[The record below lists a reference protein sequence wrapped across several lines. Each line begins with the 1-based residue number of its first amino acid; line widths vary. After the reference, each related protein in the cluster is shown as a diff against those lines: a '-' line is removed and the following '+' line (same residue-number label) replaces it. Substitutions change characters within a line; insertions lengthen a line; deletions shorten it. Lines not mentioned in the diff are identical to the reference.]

1 MSNFLKIHK
10 ILQPFQIRIFCKDKV
25 INLGYILMDF
35 RFFEI
40 YRSSEY
46 LNLLFEG
53 ILISSSLTVVS
64 GLLGFIIAFFLA
76 ASIYWKVIPCNYFSI
91 CWIDF
96 IRNTPLIVQL
106 FFVTF
111 GLPLLFEYVWPFW
124 AHALLALTINFTGYF
139 GEILRSGY
147 NSTPK
152 DQLEAANSLNLNKMT
167 IFRKIVLPHTLIK
180 MFPSLS
186 SQFIFI
192 FLTTG
197 IISEIGV
204 NDLTHAGLYI
214 DSRTFR
220 TFEIFII
227 LSFLYVALSLL
238 FKSSLEIIFNKTL
251 KKRM

>member
-1 MSNFLKIHK
+1 MF
-10 ILQPFQIRIFCKDKV
+10 
-25 INLGYILMDF
+25 DF

-46 LNLLFEG
+46 LHLIFDG
-53 ILISSSLTVVS
+53 ILISSSLTIAS
-64 GLLGFIIAFFLA
+64 GFLGFIIAFFLA
-76 ASIYWKVIPCNYFSI
+76 AMIYWKIFLLNFVSI

-111 GLPLLFEYVWPFW
+111 GLPLMFEYVWPFW

-147 NSTPK
+147 NSTPTN
-152 DQLEAANSLNLNKMT
+152 QLEAAYSLNLNKIT

-227 LSFLYVALSLL
+227 LSILYVMLSLL
-238 FKSSLEIIFNKTL
+238 FKSSLEIIFNRTL

>member
-1 MSNFLKIHK
+1 MF
-10 ILQPFQIRIFCKDKV
+10 
-25 INLGYILMDF
+25 DF

-46 LNLLFEG
+46 VGLIFDG
-53 ILISSSLTVVS
+53 ILISSSLTVIS
-64 GLLGFIIAFFLA
+64 GTLGFIIAFLLA
-76 ASIYWKVIPCNYFSI
+76 ASIYWKVKPLNYLSI

-111 GLPLLFEYVWPFW
+111 GLPLIFQYVWPFW

-139 GEILRSGY
+139 GEILRSGF
-147 NSTPK
+147 NSTPNS
-152 DQLEAANSLNLNKMT
+152 QLEAAYSLNLSKNT
-167 IFRKIVLPHTLIK
+167 IFKKIVLPHTLIK

-227 LSFLYVALSLL
+227 LSILYVALSLL
-238 FKSSLEIIFNKTL
+238 FKTSLEVIFNKTL

>member
-1 MSNFLKIHK
+1 MF
-10 ILQPFQIRIFCKDKV
+10 
-25 INLGYILMDF
+25 DF

-46 LNLLFEG
+46 MGLIIDG
-53 ILISSSLTVVS
+53 ILISSSLTVIS
-64 GLLGFIIAFFLA
+64 GSIGFIIAFLLA
-76 ASIYWKVIPCNYFSI
+76 ASIYWKVKPINYLSI

-111 GLPLLFEYVWPFW
+111 GLPLIFQYVWPFW

-139 GEILRSGY
+139 GEILRSGF
-147 NSTPK
+147 NSTPNS
-152 DQLEAANSLNLNKMT
+152 QLEAAYSLNLSKNT

-227 LSFLYVALSLL
+227 LSILSISLSLL
-238 FKSSLEIIFNKTL
+238 FKTSLEIIFNKTL

>member
-1 MSNFLKIHK
+1 MF
-10 ILQPFQIRIFCKDKV
+10 
-25 INLGYILMDF
+25 DF
-35 RFFEI
+35 RFYEI

-46 LNLLFEG
+46 MNLLFDG
-53 ILISSSLTVVS
+53 ILISSSLTITS
-64 GLLGFIIAFFLA
+64 GILGFIIAFILA
-76 ASIYWKVIPCNYFSI
+76 ASIYWKIKPLNYISI

-111 GLPLLFEYVWPFW
+111 GLPLIFKYVWPFW

-139 GEILRSGY
+139 GEILRSGF
-147 NSTPK
+147 NSTPNS
-152 DQLEAANSLNLNKMT
+152 QLEAAHSLNLDKLT
-167 IFRKIVLPHTLIK
+167 VFRKIVLPHTLIK

-220 TFEIFII
+220 TFEIFIV
-227 LSFLYVALSLL
+227 LSILYVALSLT
-238 FKSSLEIIFNKTL
+238 FKASLELVFNKTL

>member
-1 MSNFLKIHK
+1 VGIQLF
-10 ILQPFQIRIFCKDKV
+10 
-25 INLGYILMDF
+25 DF

-46 LNLLFEG
+46 LHLILDG
-53 ILISSSLTVVS
+53 ILISSSLTIAS
-64 GLLGFIIAFFLA
+64 GFFGFIIAFFLA
-76 ASIYWKVIPCNYFSI
+76 AMIYWKFFPLNLFSI

-111 GLPLLFEYVWPFW
+111 GLPLMFEYVWPFW

-147 NSTPK
+147 NSTPTN
-152 DQLEAANSLNLNKMT
+152 QLEAAYSLNLNKIT

-227 LSFLYVALSLL
+227 LSILYVVLSLL
-238 FKSSLEIIFNKTL
+238 FKSSLEIIFNRTL

>member
-1 MSNFLKIHK
+1 MF
-10 ILQPFQIRIFCKDKV
+10 
-25 INLGYILMDF
+25 DF

-46 LNLLFEG
+46 MNLIFDG
-53 ILISSSLTVVS
+53 ILISSSLTVIS
-64 GLLGFIIAFFLA
+64 GFLGFIIAFILA
-76 ASIYWKVIPCNYFSI
+76 ALIYWKVKPLNYISI

-111 GLPLLFEYVWPFW
+111 GLPLIFQYVWPFW

-139 GEILRSGY
+139 GEILRSGF
-147 NSTPK
+147 NSTPNS
-152 DQLEAANSLNLNKMT
+152 QLEAAHSLNLNKMA

-220 TFEIFII
+220 TFEIFIV
-227 LSFLYVALSLL
+227 LSILYVALSLL
-238 FKSSLEIIFNKTL
+238 FKTSLEVIFNKTL

>member
-1 MSNFLKIHK
+1 MF
-10 ILQPFQIRIFCKDKV
+10 
-25 INLGYILMDF
+25 DF

-46 LNLLFEG
+46 LHLILDG
-53 ILISSSLTVVS
+53 ILISSSLTIAS
-64 GLLGFIIAFFLA
+64 GFLGFIIAFFLA
-76 ASIYWKVIPCNYFSI
+76 AMIYWKFFPLNFFSI

-111 GLPLLFEYVWPFW
+111 GLPLIFEYVWPFW

-152 DQLEAANSLNLNKMT
+152 NQLEAAYSLNLNKIT

-227 LSFLYVALSLL
+227 LSMLYVTLSLL
-238 FKSSLEIIFNKTL
+238 FKSSLEIIFNRSL

>member
-1 MSNFLKIHK
+1 MF
-10 ILQPFQIRIFCKDKV
+10 
-25 INLGYILMDF
+25 DF

-46 LNLLFEG
+46 IGLIFDG
-53 ILISSSLTVVS
+53 ILISSSLTVIS
-64 GLLGFIIAFFLA
+64 GTLGFIIAFVLA
-76 ASIYWKVIPCNYFSI
+76 ASIYWKVKPLNYLSI

-111 GLPLLFEYVWPFW
+111 GLPLIFQYVWPFW

-139 GEILRSGY
+139 GEILRSGF
-147 NSTPK
+147 NSTPNS
-152 DQLEAANSLNLNKMT
+152 QLEAAYSLNLSKNT

-227 LSFLYVALSLL
+227 LSILYVSLSLL
-238 FKSSLEIIFNKTL
+238 FKTSLEVIFNKTL
-251 KKRM
+251 KKRI

>member
-1 MSNFLKIHK
+1 MF
-10 ILQPFQIRIFCKDKV
+10 
-25 INLGYILMDF
+25 DF
-35 RFFEI
+35 RFYEI

-46 LNLLFEG
+46 MDLLLDG
-53 ILISSSLTVVS
+53 ILISSSLTIIS
-64 GLLGFIIAFFLA
+64 GILGFIIAFTLA
-76 ASIYWKVIPCNYFSI
+76 ASIYWKIKPLNYISI

-111 GLPLLFEYVWPFW
+111 GLPLIFQYVWPFW

-139 GEILRSGY
+139 GEILRSGF
-147 NSTPK
+147 NSTPNS
-152 DQLEAANSLNLNKMT
+152 QLEAAYSLNLDKTT

-204 NDLTHAGLYI
+204 NDLTHAGLFI

-220 TFEIFII
+220 TFEIFIV
-227 LSFLYVALSLL
+227 LSILYVALSLT
-238 FKSSLEIIFNKTL
+238 FKASLEFVFDKTL
-251 KKRM
+251 KKWM

>member
-1 MSNFLKIHK
+1 MF
-10 ILQPFQIRIFCKDKV
+10 
-25 INLGYILMDF
+25 DF

-46 LNLLFEG
+46 LHLILDG
-53 ILISSSLTVVS
+53 ILISSSLTIAS
-64 GLLGFIIAFFLA
+64 GFLGFIIAFFLA
-76 ASIYWKVIPCNYFSI
+76 AMIYWKFFPLNFFSI

-111 GLPLLFEYVWPFW
+111 GLPLIFEYVWPFW

-152 DQLEAANSLNLNKMT
+152 NQLEAAYSLNLNKIT

-214 DSRTFR
+214 DSRTFK
-220 TFEIFII
+220 TFDIFIV
-227 LSFLYVALSLL
+227 LSILYVTLSLL

>member
-1 MSNFLKIHK
+1 MFE
-10 ILQPFQIRIFCKDKV
+10 
-25 INLGYILMDF
+25 F

-40 YRSSEY
+40 YRSAEY
-46 LNLLFEG
+46 LYLILDG
-53 ILISSSLTVVS
+53 ILISSSLTIVS
-64 GLLGFIIAFFLA
+64 GFFGFIIAFFLA
-76 ASIYWKVIPCNYFSI
+76 AMIYWKLSPLNFLAI

-111 GLPLLFEYVWPFW
+111 GLPLIFEYVWPFW

-147 NSTPK
+147 NSTPTN
-152 DQLEAANSLNLNKMT
+152 QLEAAYSLNLNKIT

-204 NDLTHAGLYI
+204 NDLTHAGLFI

-227 LSFLYVALSLL
+227 LSILYVMLSLL
-238 FKSSLEIIFNKTL
+238 FKSSLEIIFNRTL

>member
-1 MSNFLKIHK
+1 MF
-10 ILQPFQIRIFCKDKV
+10 
-25 INLGYILMDF
+25 DF

-46 LNLLFEG
+46 VGLIFDG
-53 ILISSSLTVVS
+53 ILISSSLTIIS
-64 GLLGFIIAFFLA
+64 GTLGFIIAFLLA
-76 ASIYWKVIPCNYFSI
+76 ASIYWKVKPLNYLSI

-111 GLPLLFEYVWPFW
+111 GLPLIFQYVWPFW

-139 GEILRSGY
+139 GEILRSGF
-147 NSTPK
+147 NSTPNS
-152 DQLEAANSLNLNKMT
+152 QLEAAYSLNLSKNT

-227 LSFLYVALSLL
+227 LSILYVALSLL
-238 FKSSLEIIFNKTL
+238 FKTSLEVIFNKTL

>member
-1 MSNFLKIHK
+1 MF
-10 ILQPFQIRIFCKDKV
+10 
-25 INLGYILMDF
+25 DF
-35 RFFEI
+35 RFYEI

-46 LNLLFEG
+46 MDLLLNG
-53 ILISSSLTVVS
+53 ILISSSLTIIS
-64 GLLGFIIAFFLA
+64 GILGFIIAFTLA
-76 ASIYWKVIPCNYFSI
+76 ASIYWKIKPLNYISI

-111 GLPLLFEYVWPFW
+111 GLPLIFQYVWPFW

-139 GEILRSGY
+139 GEILRSGF
-147 NSTPK
+147 NSTPNS
-152 DQLEAANSLNLNKMT
+152 QLEAGYSLNLDKIT

-204 NDLTHAGLYI
+204 NDLTHAGLFI

-220 TFEIFII
+220 TFEIFIV
-227 LSFLYVALSLL
+227 LSILYVALSLT
-238 FKSSLEIIFNKTL
+238 FKASLEFVFNKTL

>member
-1 MSNFLKIHK
+1 MF
-10 ILQPFQIRIFCKDKV
+10 
-25 INLGYILMDF
+25 DF

-46 LNLLFEG
+46 VGLIFDG
-53 ILISSSLTVVS
+53 ILISSSLTVIS
-64 GLLGFIIAFFLA
+64 GTLGFIIAFLLA
-76 ASIYWKVIPCNYFSI
+76 ASIYWKVKPLNYLSI

-111 GLPLLFEYVWPFW
+111 GLPLIFQYVWPFW
-124 AHALLALTINFTGYF
+124 AHALLALTVNFTGYF
-139 GEILRSGY
+139 GEILRSGF
-147 NSTPK
+147 NSTPNS
-152 DQLEAANSLNLNKMT
+152 QLEAAYSLNLSKNT

-220 TFEIFII
+220 TFEIFIV
-227 LSFLYVALSLL
+227 LSILYVVLSLL
-238 FKSSLEIIFNKTL
+238 FKTSLEVIFNKTL

>member
-1 MSNFLKIHK
+1 MF
-10 ILQPFQIRIFCKDKV
+10 
-25 INLGYILMDF
+25 DF

-46 LNLLFEG
+46 VGLIFDG
-53 ILISSSLTVVS
+53 ILISSSLTVIS
-64 GLLGFIIAFFLA
+64 GTLGFIIAFLLA
-76 ASIYWKVIPCNYFSI
+76 ASIYWKVKPLNYLSI

-111 GLPLLFEYVWPFW
+111 GLPLIFQYVWPFW

-139 GEILRSGY
+139 GEILRSGF
-147 NSTPK
+147 NSTPNS
-152 DQLEAANSLNLNKMT
+152 QLEAAYSLNLSKNT

-227 LSFLYVALSLL
+227 LSILYVALSLL
-238 FKSSLEIIFNKTL
+238 FKTSLEVVFNKTL

>member
-1 MSNFLKIHK
+1 MI
-10 ILQPFQIRIFCKDKV
+10 
-25 INLGYILMDF
+25 DF

-46 LNLLFEG
+46 LTLLFEG
-53 ILISSSLTVVS
+53 VLISSSLTVVS

>member
-1 MSNFLKIHK
+1 
-10 ILQPFQIRIFCKDKV
+10 
-25 INLGYILMDF
+25 MDF

-76 ASIYWKVIPCNYFSI
+76 ASIYWKVIPLNYFSI

-96 IRNTPLIVQL
+96 IRYTPLIVQL

>member
-1 MSNFLKIHK
+1 MF
-10 ILQPFQIRIFCKDKV
+10 
-25 INLGYILMDF
+25 DF

-46 LNLLFEG
+46 INLIFNG
-53 ILISSSLTVVS
+53 ILVSSSLTVIS
-64 GLLGFIIAFFLA
+64 GCIGFIIAFILA
-76 ASIYWKVIPCNYFSI
+76 ALIYWKVKPLNYISI

-111 GLPLLFEYVWPFW
+111 GLPLIFHYVWPFW
-124 AHALLALTINFTGYF
+124 AHALLALIINFTGYF
-139 GEILRSGY
+139 GEILRSGF

-152 DQLEAANSLNLNKMT
+152 NQLEAAYALNLNTKT

-220 TFEIFII
+220 TFEIFIV
-227 LSFLYVALSLL
+227 LSILYVALSLL
-238 FKSSLEIIFNKTL
+238 FKTSLEIVFNKTL

>member
-1 MSNFLKIHK
+1 MF
-10 ILQPFQIRIFCKDKV
+10 
-25 INLGYILMDF
+25 DF

-46 LNLLFEG
+46 LHLILDG
-53 ILISSSLTVVS
+53 ILISSSLTITS
-64 GLLGFIIAFFLA
+64 GFLGFIIAFFLA
-76 ASIYWKVIPCNYFSI
+76 AMIYWKLFPLNFFSI

-111 GLPLLFEYVWPFW
+111 GLPLMFEYVWPFW
-124 AHALLALTINFTGYF
+124 APALLALTINFTGYF

-147 NSTPK
+147 NSTPTN
-152 DQLEAANSLNLNKMT
+152 QLEAAYSLNLNKIT

-227 LSFLYVALSLL
+227 LSMLYVTLSLL
-238 FKSSLEIIFNKTL
+238 FKSSLEIIFNRTL

>member
-1 MSNFLKIHK
+1 MF
-10 ILQPFQIRIFCKDKV
+10 
-25 INLGYILMDF
+25 DF

-46 LNLLFEG
+46 VGLIFDG
-53 ILISSSLTVVS
+53 ILISSSLTVIS
-64 GLLGFIIAFFLA
+64 GILGFIIAFLLA
-76 ASIYWKVIPCNYFSI
+76 ASIYWKVKPLNYLSI

-111 GLPLLFEYVWPFW
+111 GLPLIFQYVWPFW

-139 GEILRSGY
+139 GEILRSSF
-147 NSTPK
+147 NSTPNS
-152 DQLEAANSLNLNKMT
+152 QLEAAYSLNLSKYT

-227 LSFLYVALSLL
+227 LSILYVALSLL
-238 FKSSLEIIFNKTL
+238 FKTSLEVIFNKTL

>member
-1 MSNFLKIHK
+1 MF
-10 ILQPFQIRIFCKDKV
+10 
-25 INLGYILMDF
+25 DF

-40 YRSSEY
+40 YRSSEFVS
-46 LNLLFEG
+46 LLLDGVFV
-53 ILISSSLTVVS
+53 SASLTIAS
-64 GLLGFIIAFFLA
+64 GLLGFIIAFLLA
-76 ASIYWKVIPCNYFSI
+76 ALIYWKILFLNIIAIV
-91 CWIDF
+91 WIDF
-96 IRNTPLIVQL
+96 VRNTPLIVQL

-111 GLPLLFEYVWPFW
+111 GLPLIFQYIWPFW
-124 AHALLALTINFTGYF
+124 AHALLGLTINFTGYF

-147 NSTPK
+147 KSTPIN
-152 DQLEAANSLNLNKMT
+152 QLEAAHSLNLNKIT

-227 LSFLYVALSLL
+227 LSILYVMMSII
-238 FKSSLEIIFNKTL
+238 FKSTLEIIFNKTL
-251 KKRM
+251 KKRV